1 MLVNQAIAN
10 DPSRMFMPANPNNPT
25 GMMLADASQS
35 QMNNNTFDP
44 NQTGMYGIPDSNA
57 NRDQAMNG
65 FIVATESP
73 MGNEIEFEEA
83 LSTDDLGGLSI
94 NDFVQ
99 PKLAD
104 QSNWYSNENSLAQKS
119 IYNNQQFYNE
129 QQEIYTGVNWYG
141 N

>member
-1 MLVNQAIAN
+1 
-10 DPSRMFMPANPNNPT
+10 
-25 GMMLADASQS
+25 
-35 QMNNNTFDP
+35 
-44 NQTGMYGIPDSNA
+44 MYGIPDSSA
-57 NRDQAMNG
+57 NRDQALQGM
-65 FIVATESP
+65 IVATESP